1 MRSSR
6 RRRPTCSASPSSTCN
21 AISSPSSCR
30 VRSPLAT
37 EKTALVHDYLNQLG
51 GAERVFRH
59 IADAF
64 PGAPVYTSLFEPQ
77 VARAVVDPARVH
89 TSALQMLPFSQRYF
103 RLLAPLY
110 PAAFEA
116 FDLSA
121 YDLVVSSTTAWA
133 KGVRV
138 RPGATHVCY
147 INTVSLFAFA
157 YDSYVGGFGAAAL
170 ARPAIAPL
178 VAWDRRAA
186 ARPTAF
192 VANSRNVAARVRRY
206 YGREAYVLHC
216 PVDVERFEVGDGS
229 GGYYLVVSR
238 LLPYKRVEVA
248 IEACARARVPLRIV
262 GSGPAEGALRAAA
275 AGTRTEFLGAL
286 SDAELRE
293 VMGRARAVI
302 LPGEEDY
309 GLVPLEAN
317 AAGRPA
323 LAYGRGGALETIE
336 PGVTGE
342 HFGDP
347 AAASLA
353 ALLARFDPAGY
364 DPAVLR
370 EHAERFGPER
380 FKSALRAI
388 VEEVRGGSA
397 ARATEELLSAST

>member
-1 MRSSR
+1 MPR
-6 RRRPTCSASPSSTCN
+6 T
-21 AISSPSSCR
+21 
-30 VRSPLAT
+30 
-37 EKTALVHDYLNQLG
+37 KTALVHDYLNQLG
-51 GAERVFRH
+51 GGERVFRH
-59 IADAF
+59 IAEAF
-64 PGAPVYTSLFEPQ
+64 PDAPVYTSLLEPD

-103 RLLAPLY
+103 RYLAPLF
-110 PAAFEA
+110 PLAFEA

-121 YDLVVSSTTAWA
+121 YDVVVSSTTAWA

-138 RPGATHVCY
+138 RPDATHVCY
-147 INTVSLFAFA
+147 INTVSRFAFA

-170 ARPAIAPL
+170 ARPAIARL
-178 VAWDRRAA
+178 VDWDRRAA

-192 VANSRNVAARVRRY
+192 VANSHNVAERIRRY

-216 PVDVERFEVGDGS
+216 PVDVDRFSVGDGA

-238 LLPYKRVEVA
+238 LLPYKRVELA
-248 IEACARARVPLRIV
+248 IEACALAGVPLRIV
-262 GSGPAEGALRAAA
+262 GGGPAESVLRAAA

-286 SDAELRE
+286 SDVELRE
-293 VMGRARAVI
+293 VMGGARAVI

-323 LAYGRGGALETIE
+323 LAYGRGGALETIR

-342 HFGDP
+342 HFPEP

-353 ALLARFDPAGY
+353 ALLTRFEPARY
-364 DPAVLR
+364 DPGVLR
-370 EHAERFGPER
+370 AHAERFGPAR
-380 FKSALRAI
+380 FKSALQAI
-388 VEEVRGGSA
+388 VEEVRSGGA
-397 ARATEELLSAST
+397 ARSSRPRVFAASAP